1 MLKFTP
7 ILLAVLYALVMYW
20 FSSKRLSHDLDARST
35 PMRDLKGLRYLAR
48 LAAEPGREFHVLD
61 LVAAEAGVLRPHGP
75 ADAAATSS
83 RPGGDAGI
91 PVLDDTARDA
101 YRRRL
106 AEIDDD
112 IEEARRHNDLGRLE
126 LAERDREYLVAELA
140 RAVGLGGRSRTV
152 GGTAER
158 ARTSVARSIRYA
170 LAQLDDLQP
179 DLAARLRASIDTG
192 TYCCYRPDP
201 LTPLDWRF

>member
-1 MLKFTP
+1 V
-7 ILLAVLYALVMYW
+7 A
-20 FSSKRLSHDLDARST
+20 FSTDGKTRTIEFAGRST

-61 LVAAEAGVLRPHGP
+61 LVAAEAGVLRPRGP
-75 ADAAATSS
+75 AETDTIASA
-83 RPGGDAGI
+83 GDAGI
-91 PVLDDTARDA
+91 PVLDDQAREA

-106 AEIDDD
+106 VDIDDD
-112 IEEARRHNDLGRLE
+112 IESARRDNDLGRLE
-126 LAERDREYLVAELA
+126 LAERDREYLVRELA

-152 GGTAER
+152 GGSAER

-170 LAQLDDLQP
+170 LDQLDEAQP
-179 DLAARLRASIDTG
+179 DLTSRLRATVSTG

-201 LTPLDWRF
+201 VSPLDWRF